1 MVHVKWVK
9 ELSHRPKVYFFDNGI
24 RNAIVQRL
32 DPSLISTERGHLF
45 EQTVF
50 QTLYARYGQSIRYW
64 RTINQT
70 EVDFVIAHSPG
81 ILAYEAKYTWE
92 KPGRKTRSLISF
104 ETEYSNQIKD
114 STVIDRSTIIS
125 LFM

>member
-50 QTLYARYGQSIRYW
+50 QYTGPYKLHSTHRLNYNSLYEQKCTKNTCTSI
-64 RTINQT
+64 
-70 EVDFVIAHSPG
+70 
-81 ILAYEAKYTWE
+81 
-92 KPGRKTRSLISF
+92 
-104 ETEYSNQIKD
+104 
-114 STVIDRSTIIS
+114 
-125 LFM
+125 